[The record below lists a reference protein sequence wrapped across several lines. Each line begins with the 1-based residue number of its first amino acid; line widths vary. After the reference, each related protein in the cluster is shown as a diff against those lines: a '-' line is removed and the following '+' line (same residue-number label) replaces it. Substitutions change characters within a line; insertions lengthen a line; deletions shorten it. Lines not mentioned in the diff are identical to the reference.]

1 MSTQI
6 TAPPAPTVAEVEA
19 ALTPLEEQEE
29 RDYEEM
35 LCRLYES
42 RDDITDNFDDRRYWI

>member
-1 MSTQI
+1 MATSI
-6 TAPPAPTVAEVEA
+6 TLHPTVEEVDA
-19 ALTPLEEQEE
+19 VLTPLEEAEE

-42 RDDITDNFDDRRYWI
+42 RDDIPDSFDDRPYWL